1 MMNLPI
7 YSSMPIRLADGS
19 ETLLSVHSAT
29 IIWDD
34 LEKVVPVLASG
45 YKPLLGV
52 ALMEG
57 YHLEID
63 FEENGL
69 VSLEK
74 ISSVMSVESDFYTS
88 QNITRKTTFSTLLTK
103 NHLAVAFHINIPG
116 FSEKSPYLGDFYP
129 KPVPQFPTAWI

>member
-1 MMNLPI
+1 MINGRISEGKATIPVIFRLPSQPDFSVNFVIDSGFNGYLTLPIQAVNLMNLPL
-7 YSSMPIRLADGS
+7 YSSITARLADGS
-19 ETLLSVHSAT
+19 ETVLSVHLAT

-34 LEKVVPVLASG
+34 VEKVVPVLASG
-45 YKPLLGV
+45 SKPLLGV

-74 ISSVMSVESDFYTS
+74 ISSVT
-88 QNITRKTTFSTLLTK
+88 
-103 NHLAVAFHINIPG
+103 
-116 FSEKSPYLGDFYP
+116 
-129 KPVPQFPTAWI
+129 

>member
-1 MMNLPI
+1 MINGRISESKATIPVIFRLPSQPDFSIDFVIDTGFNGYLTLPPQAVNAMNLPL
-7 YSSMPIRLADGS
+7 YSSISARLADGS
-19 ETLLSVHSAT
+19 ETVLSVHLAT

-34 LEKVVPVLASG
+34 VEKVVPVLASG

-74 ISSVMSVESDFYTS
+74 ISSSSA
-88 QNITRKTTFSTLLTK
+88 NRLT
-103 NHLAVAFHINIPG
+103 
-116 FSEKSPYLGDFYP
+116 
-129 KPVPQFPTAWI
+129 